1 MRGIVQSLFDERSQ
15 LSGSGQFVPVSKDR
29 IKPGRHFSEI
39 SIRSNQVLGDAKRLK
54 FLPEPPRP
62 FFVLVGVSYECSV
75 LVRSLAQFRCMIYR
89 IEGTGKDSRLLFVS
103 GFMSGNP

>member
-1 MRGIVQSLFDERSQ
+1 MRGIPQSLFDQGSE
-15 LSGSGQFVPVSKDR
+15 LSRTGEFVTVSEDR
-29 IKPGRHFSEI
+29 IQAVRNRSVDPVFPNQISWYAKVFQFS
-39 SIRSNQVLGDAKRLK
+39 SQPSRS
-54 FLPEPPRP
+54 

-75 LVRSLAQFRCMIYR
+75 LVRSLAQFRCIIYR